1 MERTAYTRV
10 YASITGVVLVLL
22 GLIGFLEN
30 SEFNRPELT
39 SELFGFFTVNGW
51 ANGFHVVAG
60 LIALLMARRASRLYA
75 LLAAIVFL
83 GLGIWGIAAANGELL
98 LGGLPAERAVNLFN
112 LLLGAGA
119 LIALTASYWD
129 RITNAGRTW
138 EEKMKERRVRRKK
151 RKRAKLQR
159 ERTGPSPAAKPPGSK
174 PGA

>member
-22 GLIGFLEN
+22 GLFGFLEN

-83 GLGIWGIAAANGELL
+83 GLGIWGIAAADGELL
-98 LGGLPAERAVNLFN
+98 LGGLPAERAVNL
-112 LLLGAGA
+112 LG
-119 LIALTASYWD
+119 LTEHASQFYD
-129 RITNAGRTW
+129 GTLAGRGARKQNAPWTRTW
-138 EEKMKERRVRRKK
+138 MLGTWCRC
-151 RKRAKLQR
+151 
-159 ERTGPSPAAKPPGSK
+159 SPPAMGSM
-174 PGA
+174 